1 MKINI
6 EDIKKLREKTG
17 AGMSDCREALEEA
30 GGDMEKAIKKLR
42 DLGIKRAEKKA
53 EREVKAGAVFSY
65 VHHTGRLGSMVA
77 LACETDFVAK
87 TDDFQKL
94 GKELALQVAS
104 MQPESVEI
112 LLEQEY
118 VRDSSKKVSEL
129 ILEVVGKLGENVVIT
144 DFKVVII

>member
-1 MKINI
+1 MKVKI
-6 EDIKKLREKTG
+6 EDIKKLRSETG
-17 AGMSDCREALEEA
+17 AGVADCRQALEET
-30 GGDMEKAIKKLR
+30 GDFAKAREWLRKKGMEKAV
-42 DLGIKRAEKKA
+42 KKA

-94 GKELALQVAS
+94 GRELALQVAS
-104 MQPESVEI
+104 MQPESIEA

-118 VRDSSKKVSEL
+118 IRDPGKKIGDLVK
-129 ILEVVGKLGENVVIT
+129 EVIGKLGENIRVT
-144 DFKVVII
+144 DFKVVVV